1 MCSRVIEDFT
11 PEFNSLFDEFLSGV
25 TSLAILGIGNEMNG
39 DDAAGLHVISTL
51 KQFQLPSWITLFY
64 CEKAPEHFLG
74 KLYTQKPNRVIVIDA
89 ANLSGPPGAI
99 GIIPT
104 ALISKQLNFST
115 HTLSL
120 TLLADFLK
128 PVTDDF
134 DIMFIGIKP
143 KLMLFET
150 PLSFEVK
157 EAVGELAQFL
167 FTKLTNTTH
176 THKINSSRQTT

>member
-1 MCSRVIEDFT
+1 MCSGVIEDFT

-51 KQFQLPSWITLFY
+51 KQFQLPPWITLFY

-99 GIIPT
+99 GVIPT
-104 ALISKQLNFST
+104 ALISQQLNFST

-120 TLLADFLK
+120 TLLADFLN
-128 PVTDDF
+128 PVTDEF

-143 KLMLFET
+143 KLMLFDT
-150 PLSFEVK
+150 TLSVEVK
-157 EAVGELAQFL
+157 KASEELAHFL
-167 FTKLTNTTH
+167 FSKFANITSA
-176 THKINSSRQTT
+176 HKNNFSR